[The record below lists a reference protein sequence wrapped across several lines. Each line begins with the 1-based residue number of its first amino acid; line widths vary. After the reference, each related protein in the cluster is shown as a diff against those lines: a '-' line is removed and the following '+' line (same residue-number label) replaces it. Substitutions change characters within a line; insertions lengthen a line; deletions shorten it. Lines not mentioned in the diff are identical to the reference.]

1 MKELNESQTNCARMK
16 DFFKSSRFLKPF
28 LGIVIGGIAGYLYY
42 RFVGCSTHSCIVT
55 GSPLGSIIFGS
66 LMGLFLVSSPCS
78 GGSCRR

>member
-1 MKELNESQTNCARMK
+1 MKELHELQTGCTSKK

-42 RFVGCSTHSCIVT
+42 RFVGCSTGSCIVT

-66 LMGLFLVSSPCS
+66 LFGLFLVSSPCS